1 VLLHL
6 CVVAQLVQPASSWQF
21 PYLMQHT
28 ALAAQKQLIA
38 LDLSCSSNVE
48 LGILYTTKVLQF
60 KMT

>member
-1 VLLHL
+1 
-6 CVVAQLVQPASSWQF
+6 
-21 PYLMQHT
+21 MQHT